1 MDISQLL
8 PLALQGATLLCVVV
22 LLILTNARVGKLQC
36 RLDELAKAQHQHD
49 NESRD
54 SLENMVSEVK
64 DHFEV
69 NLSNLARDSEEIRT
83 SVQVN
88 GNLSQRALELQELA
102 FSEATTGNTRIQ
114 DLLSDNHRRQQ
125 KLIETLTRDSV
136 AAFRETSDKVRDS
149 IQGNLAHH
157 NDALMK
163 MSESA
168 QRMLSNMSAHF
179 HQLDSEVGVLKKAIA
194 TVING
199 QRQADQMLPDR
210 LTEALAPVGEQQLV
224 ALRELKVIYEKAFE
238 NHTLLDDAALVLND
252 LQRSLQSQRHQL
264 MDINDSTGK
273 TQQLVSTLERQQLD
287 IDTFQ
292 RRHESLSQELAE
304 LSVLM
309 QPMLDIT
316 SELAQQANQPVA
328 EAPVAPVVMVDEELN
343 ASVDDLKATTLAM
356 SDDWQKALDH
366 MSALMKRRHGEL
378 SQHLDQVQANVS
390 SELDSLRH
398 NQRQVSDDMKE
409 LQRVLKLLRVQ
420 KMVAGGVPSHVQS
433 VSKTDEGLRI
443 ETPDSVHYLSAA
455 RVSKVEDKVSG
466 QTTVFA
472 YDDSD
477 EKLSSE
483 TFENG
488 LLKYRVHYDMQGAPC
503 RSSEFDARGREVFLF
518 EYNPFGELVSKQE
531 VLYDAA
537 GKRTGVADAVLE

>member
-22 LLILTNARVGKLQC
+22 LLILTNARVGKLQR

-136 AAFRETSDKVRDS
+136 TAFRETSDKVRDS

-194 TVING
+194 TVID
-199 QRQADQMLPDR
+199 QADDVVDGREYGHCRVRGANAGACGAVSEGGGAGQGR
-210 LTEALAPVGEQQLV
+210 FIIEQ
-224 ALRELKVIYEKAFE
+224 
-238 NHTLLDDAALVLND
+238 
-252 LQRSLQSQRHQL
+252 
-264 MDINDSTGK
+264 G
-273 TQQLVSTLERQQLD
+273 
-287 IDTFQ
+287 
-292 RRHESLSQELAE
+292 
-304 LSVLM
+304 
-309 QPMLDIT
+309 
-316 SELAQQANQPVA
+316 
-328 EAPVAPVVMVDEELN
+328 
-343 ASVDDLKATTLAM
+343 
-356 SDDWQKALDH
+356 
-366 MSALMKRRHGEL
+366 
-378 SQHLDQVQANVS
+378 
-390 SELDSLRH
+390 
-398 NQRQVSDDMKE
+398 
-409 LQRVLKLLRVQ
+409 QRVL
-420 KMVAGGVPSHVQS
+420 AS
-433 VSKTDEGLRI
+433 
-443 ETPDSVHYLSAA
+443 
-455 RVSKVEDKVSG
+455 
-466 QTTVFA
+466 
-472 YDDSD
+472 
-477 EKLSSE
+477 
-483 TFENG
+483 
-488 LLKYRVHYDMQGAPC
+488 
-503 RSSEFDARGREVFLF
+503 
-518 EYNPFGELVSKQE
+518 
-531 VLYDAA
+531 
-537 GKRTGVADAVLE
+537 